1 MNGEI
6 EALEFSVR
14 GDIGDITDITLRELK
29 PRRGVLVACIV
40 RGGEVIIPSG
50 DDVIHAGDT
59 VIVVT
64 TERKMNSIK
73 DIV

>member
-1 MNGEI
+1 MRGEI
-6 EALEFSVR
+6 D
-14 GDIGDITDITLRELK
+14 GITDIPLSELR

-40 RGGEVIIPSG
+40 RKNEIILPSG
-50 DDVIHAGDT
+50 DDVIRQGDT

-64 TERKMNSIK
+64 TERKMHSIK